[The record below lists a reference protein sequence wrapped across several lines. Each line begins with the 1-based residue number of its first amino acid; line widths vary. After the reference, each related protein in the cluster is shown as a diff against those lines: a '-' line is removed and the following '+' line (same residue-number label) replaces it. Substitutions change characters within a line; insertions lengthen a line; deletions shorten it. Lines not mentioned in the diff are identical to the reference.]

1 MHFDALTETG
11 SQQSERLNFAWA
23 QFLEHAEAMGARGVV
38 VTVLWPDKDG
48 FDRKGITLVNMVA
61 AHSPFSK
68 QSAVAHSTLQLHKWT
83 MRNAEPPKH
92 WFFGRLFRF
101 ARWIDSFRVTAR

>member
-1 MHFDALTETG
+1 MNYDALTETG

-38 VTVLWPDKDG
+38 VNVLWPDKDG
-48 FDRKGITLVNMVA
+48 FDRMGITSITMVG
-61 AHSPFSK
+61 AHAPFSR

-83 MRNAEPPKH
+83 MRHAEPPRH
-92 WFFGRLFRF
+92 WFWNRCFRL